1 MPFCVALAKSDH
13 AVCKHCDKHIPQGS
27 VKIAT
32 AFHYGGTGYT
42 GHVWNHLKCF
52 NAGQWRNVHGRVQE
66 VQQDAM
72 ELDGHVMSDEV
83 ALEQVL
89 EGLGDLDDEH
99 KERIYKAKARVIKD
113 PAATPEAERIARQ
126 LANDAKAA
134 QERYMADIEA
144 RADSVMARINAP
156 VRTSARLAASAVSRV
171 ASADTRRSI
180 TSPKRQE
187 QLTTTSS
194 GISDG
199 YKTDV
204 SNLH

>member
-1 MPFCVALAKSDH
+1 
-13 AVCKHCDKHIPQGS
+13 
-27 VKIAT
+27 
-32 AFHYGGTGYT
+32 
-42 GHVWNHLKCF
+42 
-52 NAGQWRNVHGRVQE
+52 
-66 VQQDAM
+66 
-72 ELDGHVMSDEV
+72 MSDEV

-113 PAATPEAERIARQ
+113 PAATPEAERMARQ